1 MDNQRPIRSNDDDND
16 DHLLTH
22 ADSPVSR
29 LPHVLVIEEVDPVL
43 VRAAN
48 TVEGEEHG
56 LTALVLVEVSL
67 DIHINRS
74 DVLKVDDMLTQL
86 GLHIFCVTH
95 DSANDINVSA
105 TARMSRMFPSILI
118 TEATFAVKSKI
129 TE

>member
-1 MDNQRPIRSNDDDND
+1 MGLGR
-16 DHLLTH
+16 
-22 ADSPVSR
+22 A
-29 LPHVLVIEEVDPVL
+29 L

-56 LTALVLVEVSL
+56 LTALVLVEIAL
-67 DIHINRS
+67 DIHINWS

-105 TARMSRMFPSILI
+105 TARMSRMFPIILI
-118 TEATFAVKSKI
+118 AIFTVKSKI